1 MNARFAPLL
10 FLCAVLAFPAAVP
23 AARSPEPGTAAAF
36 VAGKLAEAGIR
47 EGRDGKTGKIVKTAT
62 ASRAV
67 SSLPAA
73 GLPKLRDD
81 LAMAAVL
88 DAKAEIAHLLRDE
101 FTAEERIVRTIS
113 GEHGAETA
121 VRTSDHRA
129 RSKHV
134 WLGMTV
140 ICTAESFKDGV
151 YSVCAA
157 VGWSK
162 ETEDAVEKQLAAPP
176 PAKESASSES
186 SPEWTA
192 WAAKQDFSH
201 VFGPRTFV
209 DSAGVRRYVG
219 IAFADVEGK
228 QGRPLL
234 DARRVARVKA
244 SRNLLFSVF
253 SDLEAETLV
262 SQTTTTADDGIV
274 SLDTDVRNRIIQRC
288 QSKHLLDDEVFS
300 TTIVHPLTGRATFV
314 SVAGV
319 EPEKFAGMKL
329 LENDP

>member
-1 MNARFAPLL
+1 MSARFVPVLL
-10 FLCAVLAFPAAVP
+10 VCAALAVP
-23 AARSPEPGTAAAF
+23 AAAVPPPAPGTAAAF
-36 VAGKLAEAGIR
+36 VAGKLAESGVR
-47 EGRDGKTGKIVKTAT
+47 EGRDRKTGKIVKTAT

-67 SSLPAA
+67 ASLPDAD
-73 GLPKLRDD
+73 LPKLRDE

-101 FTAEERIVRTIS
+101 FTTEERTVRAAS
-113 GEHGAETA
+113 GTGGPETA
-121 VRTSDHRA
+121 VRISDHRA
-129 RSKHV
+129 RSEHV

-157 VGWSK
+157 VGWSR
-162 ETEDAVEKQLAAPP
+162 ETEDAVQKQLAAPP
-176 PAKESASSES
+176 PAKKPAISGP
-186 SPEWTA
+186 SPEWAA
-192 WAAKQDFSH
+192 WAAQQDFAH

-228 QGRPLL
+228 QGKPLL

-253 SDLEAETLV
+253 SDLEAEQLV
-262 SQTTTTADDGIV
+262 SQTLVTAGDEVV
-274 SLDTDVRNRIIQRC
+274 SFDTDARNRILQRC
-288 QSKHLLDDEVFS
+288 RSKHLLDDEVFS
-300 TTIVHPLTGRATFV
+300 TTVAHPLTGRAMFV

-319 EPEKFAGMKL
+319 EPENLTEMKL
-329 LENDP
+329 LETNP

>member
-1 MNARFAPLL
+1 MRRPLVSFAACLL
-10 FLCAVLAFPAAVP
+10 LASAATAVKPP
-23 AARSPEPGTAAAF
+23 PPGSSAAF
-36 VAGKLAEAGIR
+36 VAERLAEAGIR
-47 EGRDGKTGKIVKTAT
+47 TGFDRKSKRIVQTAT
-62 ASRAV
+62 ASRTV
-67 SSLPAA
+67 DSIPDA
-73 GLPKLRDD
+73 GLPRLRDE
-81 LAMAAVL
+81 LAMAAIL

-101 FTAEERIVRTIS
+101 FTAEERTVRAVS
-113 GEHGAETA
+113 GEGGPETA

-129 RSKHV
+129 RSEHV

-157 VGWSK
+157 VGWSQ
-162 ETEDAVEKQLAAPP
+162 ETKDAVRKQLAAPP
-176 PAKESASSES
+176 PARRPASSGP
-186 SPEWTA
+186 SPEWAA
-192 WAAKQDFSH
+192 WAAKQDFAH

-228 QGRPLL
+228 QGKPLL

-253 SDLEAETLV
+253 SDLEAEQLV
-262 SQTTTTADDGIV
+262 SQTLVTADDKVV
-274 SLDTDVRNRIIQRC
+274 SFDTNVRNRILQRC

-300 TTIVHPLTGRATFV
+300 TTIVHPLTGRAMFV

-319 EPEKFAGMKL
+319 EPEKLAEMKL
-329 LENDP
+329 LETNP

>member
-1 MNARFAPLL
+1 MSSRLAALL
-10 FLCAVLAFPAAVP
+10 FACAAVAVP
-23 AARSPEPGTAAAF
+23 AAAPAARPPEPGTAAAF

-47 EGRDGKTGKIVKTAT
+47 EGRDRKTGKIVKTAT

-67 SSLPAA
+67 ASLPDA
-73 GLPKLRDD
+73 GIPKLRDE
-81 LAMAAVL
+81 LAMVAVL
-88 DAKAEIAHLLRDE
+88 DAKVEIAHLLRDE
-101 FTAEERIVRTIS
+101 FTTDERTVRAVS
-113 GEHGAETA
+113 GEGGPETA

-129 RSKHV
+129 RSEHV

-157 VGWSK
+157 VGWSQ
-162 ETEDAVEKQLAAPP
+162 ETEDAVRKQLAAPP
-176 PAKESASSES
+176 PARKPAASGP
-186 SPEWTA
+186 SPEWA
-192 WAAKQDFSH
+192 VWAAKQDFAH

-228 QGRPLL
+228 QGKPLL
-234 DARRVARVKA
+234 DARRDARVKA

-253 SDLEAETLV
+253 SDLEAEQLV
-262 SQTTTTADDGIV
+262 SQTMVTADDKVV
-274 SLDTDVRNRIIQRC
+274 SFDTDVRNRILQRC

-300 TTIVHPLTGRATFV
+300 TTIVHPLTGRAMFV

-319 EPEKFAGMKL
+319 EPEKLAEMKL
-329 LENDP
+329 LETSP